1 MLAAESGERGLVF
14 PPINEIQRWQDIFP
28 TFNKVALIAVL
39 AAVIGIVLFL
49 LAAKA
54 DPKKA
59 PTGARNLAEQAIDFV
74 EEGIVMQ
81 TLGKEGLKW
90 TPFLL
95 SLFIFIF
102 LCNIPGIIPIFQMP
116 ATARIAIPLALSL
129 LVWVVYI
136 GTGLKHQG
144 AAYFGHL
151 LWPPGVPTALKP
163 LVGAIEFIST
173 IIVTPFSLTVRL
185 MANMM
190 AGHILLVTFALLAE
204 ALFLAETKQAFLV
217 PAGILPFFML
227 VFLTAFEI
235 LVAFLQAYIFAIL
248 AAVYISNSTA
258 GHGEEH

>member
-1 MLAAESGERGLVF
+1 VLAARGLVF
-14 PPINEIQRWQDIFP
+14 PPINELLRWQDIFP
-28 TFNKVALIAVL
+28 SFNKIALIACL
-39 AAVIGIVLFL
+39 ASLLGIGLFL
-49 LAAKA
+49 LASRA
-54 DPKKA
+54 DPMVA
-59 PTGARNLAEQAIDFV
+59 PTGPRNLAEQAVEFV

-81 TLGKEGLKW
+81 TLGKDGLKW

-102 LCNIPGIIPIFQMP
+102 LCNIPGILPFFQMP
-116 ATARIAIPLALSL
+116 ATARIAIPLTLALM
-129 LVWVVYI
+129 VWVVYI
-136 GTGLKHQG
+136 AVGLKHQG
-144 AAYFGHL
+144 AASFGHL

-185 MANMM
+185 MANML
-190 AGHILLVTFALLAE
+190 AGHILLVTFALLTA
-204 ALFLAETKQAFLV
+204 ALATAETAQWLLV
-217 PAGILPFFML
+217 PASILPFGML

-258 GHGEEH
+258 GHGDEH

>member
-1 MLAAESGERGLVF
+1 MFGLEF
-14 PPINEIQRWQDIFP
+14 PPINELLRWQDLFP
-28 TFNKVALIAVL
+28 TFNKVALIAVI
-39 AAVIGIVLFL
+39 AAFLGILLFL
-49 LAAKA
+49 LASRR
-54 DPKKA
+54 DPMLA
-59 PTGARNLAEQAIDFV
+59 PTGTRNLAETTIEFI

-81 TLGKEGLKW
+81 TLGKAGLRW

-102 LCNIPGIIPIFQMP
+102 LCNIPEVIPPLAMP
-116 ATARIAIPLALSL
+116 ATARIAIPLSLAL

-136 GTGLKHQG
+136 GTGIKHQG
-144 AAYFGHL
+144 LGYFGHL

-185 MANMM
+185 MANML
-190 AGHILLVTFALLAE
+190 AGHILLVTFALLTE
-204 ALFLAETKQAFLV
+204 ALLLADTKQFLLV
-217 PAGILPFFML
+217 PLSILPFGML

-258 GHGEEH
+258 GHGDEH

>member
-1 MLAAESGERGLVF
+1 VLAARGLVF
-14 PPINEIQRWQDIFP
+14 PPINELLRWQDIFP
-28 TFNKVALIAVL
+28 SFNKIALIAAL
-39 AAVIGIVLFL
+39 ASLLGIGLFL
-49 LAAKA
+49 LASRA
-54 DPKKA
+54 DPMVA
-59 PTGARNLAEQAIDFV
+59 PTGPRNLAEQAIEFV

-102 LCNIPGIIPIFQMP
+102 LCNIPGILPFFQMP
-116 ATARIAIPLALSL
+116 ATARIAIPLTLSL
-129 LVWVVYI
+129 MVWVVYI
-136 GTGLKHQG
+136 SVGLKHQG

-185 MANMM
+185 MANML
-190 AGHILLVTFALLAE
+190 AGHILLVTFALLTA
-204 ALFLAETKQAFLV
+204 ALATAETVQWLLV
-217 PAGILPFFML
+217 PASILPFGML

-248 AAVYISNSTA
+248 AAVYISNSVA
-258 GHGEEH
+258 GHGDEH